1 MSKARA
7 REKLLWTG
15 DVTGDT
21 GDTVEMSQGSKQT
34 NPQPTEP
41 LVGAA
46 FFWCPVRLVS
56 VVPPGREL
64 PQCWL
69 GEEIQV
75 FALCPLRKQESLSLR
90 LWEDFT
96 FHSSWREKREKKHT
110 LFLARQEVV
119 CVYRL
124 GPTPDTVGY
133 FMMVCVHPV
142 SHPAQKSSAPGES
155 STFCGENALEVG
167 RGWCWAE
174 AGLVLPC

>member
-1 MSKARA
+1 MSKART
-7 REKLLWTG
+7 REKLLRTD
-15 DVTGDT
+15 DVTEVM
-21 GDTVEMSQGSKQT
+21 GDTVEVSQGREQT
-34 NPQPTEP
+34 NSQPTEP

-46 FFWCPVRLVS
+46 LFWCPVRLAS
-56 VVPPGREL
+56 MVPPGGEL

-69 GEEIQV
+69 GEEIKV
-75 FALCPLRKQESLSLR
+75 FALCPLKKQESLSLH
-90 LWEDFT
+90 LWDFT

-110 LFLARQEVV
+110 LFLARREVV
-119 CVYRL
+119 CVHRL

-133 FMMVCVHPV
+133 FTMVCVHPT

-155 STFCGENALEVG
+155 SIFCGENTLEEG